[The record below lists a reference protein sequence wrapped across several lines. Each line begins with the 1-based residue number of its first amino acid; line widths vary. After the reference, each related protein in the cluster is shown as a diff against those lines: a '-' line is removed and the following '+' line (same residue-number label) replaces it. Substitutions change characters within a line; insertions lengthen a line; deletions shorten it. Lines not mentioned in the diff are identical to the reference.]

1 MLTILRV
8 INQHRS
14 QASRGEEIPSTICRG
29 AFKIIYVYAYLAFSL
44 KISANVMLEVHP

>member
-14 QASRGEEIPSTICRG
+14 GGLDEAQISTKIDRD
-29 AFKIIYVYAYLAFSL
+29 AFKIIYVCVLCSYAELF
-44 KISANVMLEVHP
+44 